1 MKVKESLNRQTFR
14 EVFSMDM
21 NQFTQKTMAALQ
33 RAQSLAIEYQHMQV
47 DQEHLLLALTES
59 DQELIPQLLTK
70 CGKDVEALRQGL
82 QEAVGRIPRVS
93 GSGREPGKVYIAPE
107 LEKAL
112 LEAEKQ
118 AKQMKDEYLSVEHV
132 WMGICAKPN
141 QNVQKLLRAMN
152 YRPEDF
158 LRALSEV
165 RGATRVTSDNPEE
178 TYDALKKYG
187 SDLVDLARKQKLDPV
202 IGRTRKSET

>member
-1 MKVKESLNRQTFR
+1 MKVKESQNRQTFR
-14 EVFSMDM
+14 EVFCMDM
-21 NQFTQKTMAALQ
+21 NQFTQKTVAALQ

-118 AKQMKDEYLSVEHV
+118 AKQMKDE
-132 WMGICAKPN
+132 
-141 QNVQKLLRAMN
+141 
-152 YRPEDF
+152 
-158 LRALSEV
+158 
-165 RGATRVTSDNPEE
+165 
-178 TYDALKKYG
+178 
-187 SDLVDLARKQKLDPV
+187 
-202 IGRTRKSET
+202 

>member
-1 MKVKESLNRQTFR
+1 
-14 EVFSMDM
+14 MDM
-21 NQFTQKTMAALQ
+21 NQFTQKTVAALQ

-70 CGKDVEALRQGL
+70 CGKNVEALRQGL

-118 AKQMKDEYLSVEHV
+118 AKQMKDE
-132 WMGICAKPN
+132 
-141 QNVQKLLRAMN
+141 
-152 YRPEDF
+152 
-158 LRALSEV
+158 
-165 RGATRVTSDNPEE
+165 
-178 TYDALKKYG
+178 
-187 SDLVDLARKQKLDPV
+187 
-202 IGRTRKSET
+202 